1 MREHIQKRKIWREN
15 AENNANGGYKMKIDV
30 SKIPN
35 FDSLPEDVKTALEN
49 YKIETPEPDFTGYIP
64 KAQFDKTA
72 SELAD
77 VKKQLKARMTEDEQ
91 KEAERLAAEQALKEE
106 LETLRKAQTLSE
118 NKARFLGLGYDEKL
132 ALETAQALVDGDMD
146 KVFANQQIHIEN
158 VKKAERAAG
167 IANDP
172 TPPAGGG
179 GETEITKEQFDKMGY
194 TERLKLFNE
203 QPEVYQKMIGE
214 I

>member
-1 MREHIQKRKIWREN
+1 
-15 AENNANGGYKMKIDV
+15 MKLDV
-30 SKIPN
+30 TKIPN

-106 LETLRKAQTLSE
+106 VETLRKAQTFSE

-172 TPPAGGG
+172 TPPAGGS
-179 GETEITKEQFDKMGY
+179 GEAEITKEHFDKMGY

-214 I
+214 

>member
-1 MREHIQKRKIWREN
+1 MP
-15 AENNANGGYKMKIDV
+15 KIDISKIQNYENMTAEEKVKALEAYEFEVDNSEVERLKAEVERLKTAV
-30 SKIPN
+30 SKAN
-35 FDSLPEDVKTALEN
+35 SEAAEWKKKHNALL
-49 YKIETPEPDFTGYIP
+49 
-64 KAQFDKTA
+64 
-72 SELAD
+72 SEEE
-77 VKKQLKARMTEDEQ
+77 R
-91 KEAERLAAEQALKEE
+91 KEAERLEAQQAIEKENAE
-106 LETLRKAQTLSE
+106 LRKEKAIYES
-118 NKARFLGLGYDEKL
+118 KARFLGLGYDEKL

>member
-1 MREHIQKRKIWREN
+1 
-15 AENNANGGYKMKIDV
+15 MKIDV
-30 SKIPN
+30 TKIPN

-64 KAQFDKTA
+64 KSQFDKTA

-106 LETLRKAQTLSE
+106 LETLRKSE
-118 NKARFLGLGYDEKL
+118 ATSKNKARFLGLGYDEEL
-132 ALETAQALVDGDMD
+132 AIETAQALVDGDMD

-172 TPPAGGG
+172 APPAGGLG
-179 GETEITKEQFDKMGY
+179 GSEMTQEQFDKLGY
-194 TERLKLFNE
+194 SERLQLFNE

>member
-1 MREHIQKRKIWREN
+1 
-15 AENNANGGYKMKIDV
+15 MKIDV
-30 SKIPN
+30 TKIPN
-35 FDSLPEDVKTALEN
+35 FDSLPEETQKALTDYEL
-49 YKIETPEPDFTGYIP
+49 KAPTPDFTGYIP
-64 KAQFDKTA
+64 KTQFDKVA
-72 SELAD
+72 SELSDA
-77 VKKQLKARMTEDEQ
+77 KKQLKARMTEDEQ
-91 KEAERLAAEQALKEE
+91 KESERLAAEQALKEE
-106 LETLRKAQTLSE
+106 VETLRKSQTLSE

-172 TPPAGGG
+172 TPPAGGSG
-179 GETEITKEQFDKMGY
+179 AVEITKEHFDEMGY

>member
-1 MREHIQKRKIWREN
+1 MP
-15 AENNANGGYKMKIDV
+15 KIDISKIQNYENMTAEEKVKALEAYEFEVDNSEVERLKTEVERLKTAV
-30 SKIPN
+30 SKAN
-35 FDSLPEDVKTALEN
+35 SEAAEWKKKHNALL
-49 YKIETPEPDFTGYIP
+49 
-64 KAQFDKTA
+64 
-72 SELAD
+72 SEEE
-77 VKKQLKARMTEDEQ
+77 R
-91 KEAERLAAEQALKEE
+91 KEAERLEAQQAIEKEIAE
-106 LETLRKAQTLSE
+106 LRKDKAVSE

-132 ALETAQALVDGDMD
+132 ALETAQALVDGDID

-167 IANDP
+167 VANDP

>member
-1 MREHIQKRKIWREN
+1 MP
-15 AENNANGGYKMKIDV
+15 KIDISKIQNYENMTAEEKVKALEAYEFEVDNSEVERLKAEVERLKTAV
-30 SKIPN
+30 SKAN
-35 FDSLPEDVKTALEN
+35 SEAAEWKKKHNALL
-49 YKIETPEPDFTGYIP
+49 
-64 KAQFDKTA
+64 
-72 SELAD
+72 SEEE
-77 VKKQLKARMTEDEQ
+77 R
-91 KEAERLAAEQALKEE
+91 KEAERLEAQQAIEKENAE
-106 LETLRKAQTLSE
+106 LRKEKAIYES
-118 NKARFLGLGYDEKL
+118 KARFLGLGYDEKL
-132 ALETAQALVDGDMD
+132 ARETAQALVDGDMD

>member
-1 MREHIQKRKIWREN
+1 MPKIDISKIQNYENMTAEEKVKALEAYEFEVDNSEVERLKTEVERLKTAVSKANSEAAEWKKKHNALLSEEERKEVERLEAQQAIEKEN
-15 AENNANGGYKMKIDV
+15 AE
-30 SKIPN
+30 
-35 FDSLPEDVKTALEN
+35 
-49 YKIETPEPDFTGYIP
+49 
-64 KAQFDKTA
+64 
-72 SELAD
+72 
-77 VKKQLKARMTEDEQ
+77 
-91 KEAERLAAEQALKEE
+91 
-106 LETLRKAQTLSE
+106 LRKEKAIYES
-118 NKARFLGLGYDEKL
+118 KARFLGLGYDEKL

-167 IANDP
+167 VANDP

>member
-1 MREHIQKRKIWREN
+1 
-15 AENNANGGYKMKIDV
+15 MKIDV
-30 SKIPN
+30 TKIPN
-35 FDSLPEDVKTALEN
+35 FDNLPEDVKTALEN

-77 VKKQLKARMTEDEQ
+77 VKKQLKARMTEEEK

-106 LETLRKAQTLSE
+106 LEKLRKAQALSE

-167 IANDP
+167 VANDP
-172 TPPAGGG
+172 TPPAGGS

>member
-1 MREHIQKRKIWREN
+1 MREHIQKCKIWREN

-35 FDSLPEDVKTALEN
+35 FDSLPEETKTFLSN
-49 YKIETPEPDFTGYIP
+49 YEIKPDLTGYIP

-77 VKKQLKARMTEDEQ
+77 VKKQLKARMTEEEK

-106 LETLRKAQTLSE
+106 LEKLRKAQALSE

-167 IANDP
+167 VANDP
-172 TPPAGGG
+172 TPPAGSSGNINIDFQAKIQEAQTIG
-179 GETEITKEQFDKMGY
+179 NLAEAAYYTRLEQEAQ
-194 TERLKLFNE
+194 TQNNT
-203 QPEVYQKMIGE
+203 
-214 I
+214 